1 MKKTLPIFALIL
13 AGSALAQAATAY
25 KVETRYRIPGSD
37 SWDYITVD
45 SAARRL
51 YVSHSVRVNV
61 LNADTGAA
69 LGVIEDTPGV
79 HGIAIAAEQK
89 HGFTS
94 NGKEDKVSMFD
105 TGNMSLIKKID
116 VGKGPD
122 GIYFDPASQ
131 RVFTNNH
138 GAHTISAI
146 DATSGEVVGTVNVEG
161 DGEGVGTGKD
171 GMIYVALED
180 KNEIV
185 VFDPKTLEIKR
196 HMPLDGVTAPT
207 GLAIDKKYNRLFV
220 GGHNKTMVVMDATS
234 GKKIA
239 SFPTG
244 SGTDAA
250 GFDDQGRNIFISNGE
265 GNLTVIHQ
273 KSADEYT
280 PEASVPTQQSAKTMA
295 FDTKTKKVFL
305 PAATVVITPAADP
318 SQKPKRAVTDGT
330 FAVLVVGK

>member
-1 MKKTLPIFALIL
+1 MKRTFRLYSLVLLTSVA
-13 AGSALAQAATAY
+13 AQAAATY
-25 KVETRYRIPGSD
+25 KVQTRYPIPGSD

-45 SAARRL
+45 STARRL

-61 LNADTGAA
+61 LDADTGAA
-69 LGVIEDTPGV
+69 IGIIEDTPGV
-79 HGIAIAAEQK
+79 HGIAIAPDQK

-105 TGNMSLIKKID
+105 IANLSLIKKID

-138 GAHTISAI
+138 GSHNISAI
-146 DATSGEVVGTVNVEG
+146 DAASGELVGTVNVEG
-161 DGEGVGTGKD
+161 DGEGVATGKD

-196 HMPLDGVTAPT
+196 HMPIDGVTAPT
-207 GLAIDKKYNRLFV
+207 GLAVDKKYNRLFV
-220 GGHNKTMVVMDATS
+220 GGHNKTMVVMDAAS
-234 GKKIA
+234 GNKIA
-239 SFPTG
+239 SFVTG
-244 SGTDAA
+244 AGTDAA
-250 GFDDQGRNIFISNGE
+250 GFDDQGRNIFVSNGE
-265 GNLTVIHQ
+265 GNLTIIHQ

-280 PEASVPTQQSAKTMA
+280 PEGSISTQQSAKTMA

-305 PAATVVITPAADP
+305 PAATVVITPPADP
-318 SQKPKRAVTDGT
+318 SGKPKRTVTDGS